1 MLRTIIILVATLIAI
16 PIAAIRYDAP
26 LNPEQMEALQFLF
39 MAAGAVALV
48 CFVVGELTGNNSQV
62 DKLWSIV
69 PAFYVG
75 YVAAQSDWSPRLSL
89 MFILVLAWAVR
100 LTYNFSRRGGY
111 HWIPWK
117 GEEDYRWTVLRQ
129 NPLLKSRVRWSL
141 FNLLFICGY
150 QNTLILLFTLPTIVA
165 WQGADT
171 PLHLLDYLA
180 AGLIILFLVIETVAD
195 QQQWNFQNE
204 KYRYINAGQKLPEQ
218 YAKGYCDTGLWAWVR
233 HPNYAAEQ
241 AIWLSFYLFSVAATG
256 RWLNWSL
263 TGAILLCLL
272 FLGSSDF
279 SEKISAAKY
288 PAYRKYQE
296 KVGRFIPVLFR
307 K

>member
-75 YVAAQSDWSPRLSL
+75 YVAMQSDCSPRLSL

-129 NPLLKSRVRWSL
+129 NPLMKGRVRWSL

-180 AGLIILFLVIETVAD
+180 AGLIIIFLVIETVAD

-204 KYRYINAGQKLPEQ
+204 KYRYINSGQKLPEQ

-296 KVGRFIPVLFR
+296 KVGRFIPVFFR